1 MASDRPKG
9 YFTIR
14 LAGFFFL
21 ASAVLAVATISSE
34 VALLG
39 AMRGGLVAAIYQ
51 IVYAAIFAVM
61 GAGLWR
67 LDRWAPSAILA
78 GTIFYTVD
86 QLVFLLGD
94 RTLGYEEL
102 LAFVEPEMVQ
112 TAVLTATLTAVIC
125 WWGFVGYVFKRR
137 DSFTN

>member
-21 ASAVLAVATISSE
+21 ASAVLEVATTSSE
-34 VALLG
+34 VPLFG
-39 AMRGGLVAAIYQ
+39 AIRGGLAAAIYPLL
-51 IVYAAIFAVM
+51 YAAIFAIM

-67 LDRWAPSAILA
+67 MDRWGPSVILA
-78 GTIFYTVD
+78 GTIFFSID
-86 QLVFLLGD
+86 RLVFLLGD
-94 RTLGYEEL
+94 RTLGYEDL

-112 TAVLTATLTAVIC
+112 TAVLTATLTAVVC
-125 WWGFVGYVFKRR
+125 WWGFAGYVLKRR

>member
-21 ASAVLAVATISSE
+21 ASAVLEVATTSSE
-34 VALLG
+34 VPLFG
-39 AMRGGLVAAIYQ
+39 AIRGGLVAAIYHLL
-51 IVYAAIFAVM
+51 YAAIFGVM

-67 LDRWAPSAILA
+67 MDRWGPSAILA
-78 GTIFYTVD
+78 GTIFYSID
-86 QLVFLLGD
+86 RLVFLLGD

-102 LAFVEPEMVQ
+102 LALVEPEMVQ
-112 TAVLTATLTAVIC
+112 TTVLTATLTTILC
-125 WWGFVGYVFKRR
+125 WWGFAGYVFKRR